1 MQGLHLNLRESAEPS
16 FMRYE
21 NSTWLALRV
30 ALIFSG
36 QTEGP
41 GYDKDTK
48 WYQISLFFFPY
59 FLATAI
65 PIIIQKRILAS
76 LKIDDLRFSKYK
88 NLRKSSSK
96 IV

>member
-1 MQGLHLNLRESAEPS
+1 MIRTQND
-16 FMRYE
+16 
-21 NSTWLALRV
+21 
-30 ALIFSG
+30 I
-36 QTEGP
+36 
-41 GYDKDTK
+41 K
-48 WYQISLFFFPY
+48 SLSFFFSY

>member
-1 MQGLHLNLRESAEPS
+1 MTRTQND
-16 FMRYE
+16 
-21 NSTWLALRV
+21 
-30 ALIFSG
+30 I
-36 QTEGP
+36 
-41 GYDKDTK
+41 K
-48 WYQISLFFFPY
+48 SLFFFSY

-76 LKIDDLRFSKYK
+76 VKIDDLRFSKYK